1 MRNISC
7 AEAELVSVVA
17 VLVGFSIT
25 GEVLMAVVIMAVA
38 VSVIIAMI
46 VDFVVVIVG
55 CFEAVIVAM
64 IVAVVNTCVIASRS
78 RVHII
83 ASTAFRDHPCDVTVR
98 VGVFLIASQLTVI
111 I

>member
-55 CFEAVIVAM
+55 CFEAVIV
-64 IVAVVNTCVIASRS
+64 IVAVVDTCVIASRC